1 MPLLTPSIFQ
11 SGWCQKSGKNSPSF
25 SLSLLLFGK
34 QKVPKRVSDT
44 LLSAVLFRFSG
55 DYSCQHW
62 FLHTTKKFP
71 ASQGFS
77 VDFRLLLLRK
87 SGNTYHF
94 IIEFWQVPVKFRLR
108 NNKTPSTQ
116 FFCSIYEG
124 SKGELTDSRKGLFFD
139 EFPSSSPPSQS
150 SRELSSQLPH
160 PPFAYILCCRKQRKS
175 NCCLEA
181 PLLNLA
187 YLETGSFMALTCH
200 TTLLK

>member
-1 MPLLTPSIFQ
+1 MDDARNRGKTPLLF
-11 SGWCQKSGKNSPSF
+11 
-25 SLSLLLFGK
+25 LLVLLFGK

-77 VDFRLLLLRK
+77 VHFRLLLLGK

-94 IIEFWQVPVKFRLR
+94 IIEIRQVPVKFRLR

-150 SRELSSQLPH
+150 SFSENFLRNCP
-160 PPFAYILCCRKQRKS
+160 ILIP
-175 NCCLEA
+175 
-181 PLLNLA
+181 PLLTSCAVENKGKAIVVLKHH
-187 YLETGSFMALTCH
+187 YLI
-200 TTLLK
+200 